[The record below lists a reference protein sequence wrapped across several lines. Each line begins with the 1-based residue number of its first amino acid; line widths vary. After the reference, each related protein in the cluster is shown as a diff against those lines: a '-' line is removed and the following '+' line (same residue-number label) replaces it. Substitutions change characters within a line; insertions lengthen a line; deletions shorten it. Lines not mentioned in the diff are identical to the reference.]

1 VRDAAGDRADR
12 LQLLPLLKDLLD
24 TPLFCYVGCDT
35 GDANGRAVNGMVDA
49 ALDR

>member
-24 TPLFCYVGCDT
+24 TPLFCYVGCDI
-35 GDANGRAVNGMVDA
+35 GDANGCAVNGMVDA